1 MKKVL
6 NFDKFISEKENETI
20 EVTVYGRKYFI
31 PAKIPAIV
39 PVMMARAEDDP
50 AAGTRMVMKAADVL
64 FGQKAVN
71 QMCENGMSATELA
84 DLVQRVFVLIN
95 GDDSDED
102 EDSEEY
108 SDEDSRKTVGGSKG
122 KK

>member
-20 EVTVYGRKYFI
+20 EVTVYGKKYFV

-50 AAGTRMVMKAADVL
+50 ASGTRMVMKAADVL

-108 SDEDSRKTVGGSKG
+108 SDEDSRRTVGGSKG